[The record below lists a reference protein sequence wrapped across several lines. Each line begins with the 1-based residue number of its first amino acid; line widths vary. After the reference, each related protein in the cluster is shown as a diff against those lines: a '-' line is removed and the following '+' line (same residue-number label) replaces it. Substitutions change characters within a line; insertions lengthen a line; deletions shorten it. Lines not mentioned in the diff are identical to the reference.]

1 VAIHADHQRD
11 EASPA
16 RRAAIARRL
25 VVGEAAA
32 VSPDRAAVLELQRQ
46 AGNRAVVAALGLAAV
61 GPAKGVLQ
69 RISWDDVIDVAQWT
83 NPLTI
88 GQKALRTVT
97 GVELNAWAAAEQAV
111 RASASRIAIPATYYV
126 TAGRYAAANP
136 DDGAILRDAINEE
149 PKHYHGGWLLKA
161 NEGAEAITFGNSVFY
176 DRSAPTEET
185 FVHELVHINQ
195 YRKLG
200 RAAFV
205 ASYFGASLA
214 TIIKRAIAGQP
225 IEADRS
231 SPHEEAAYRLEARFK
246 DWRKNNP
253 G

>member
-1 VAIHADHQRD
+1 MATHAEQQRFD
-11 EASPA
+11 ASPA
-16 RRAAIARRL
+16 RRVAITRRISGDDHGL
-25 VVGEAAA
+25 SSEH
-32 VSPDRAAVLELQRQ
+32 AAVLDLQRL
-46 AGNRAVVAALGLAAV
+46 AGNRAVVAALGLAAA

-69 RISWDDVIDVAQWT
+69 RIGWDDVIDAVQWT
-83 NPLTI
+83 NPLTL

-97 GVELNAWAAAEQAV
+97 GVELNTWAAAEQAI
-111 RASASRIAIPATYYV
+111 RASASRISIPATHYT

-136 DDGAILRDAINEE
+136 EDGAILRDAIDVG
-149 PKHYHGGWLLKA
+149 PKHYSGGWLLKA

-205 ASYFGASLA
+205 KSYFGASLA

-246 DWRKNNP
+246 DWRGKNP